1 MCLAVYV
8 ATDAQ
13 LPVGQWDEH
22 APAFYLEAVPAS
34 ERVRKQF
41 RYPSVYYAG
50 SHEGCGCGFFKDG
63 KEGPE
68 LEQSQDSYRA
78 LAGAL
83 SSALQSGAKVQLFT
97 CWEGEQT
104 AAPESVDDVNLEQL
118 IEPDFEFQQ
127 LSLLNVLPAAFGRP
141 LPSSGGQCR

>member
-8 ATDAQ
+8 ATDAP

-22 APAFYLEAVPAS
+22 APTFYLEAVPAS
-34 ERVRKQF
+34 ESVCKQF
-41 RYPSVYYAG
+41 RYPRVYYAG

-78 LAGAL
+78 LAAAL

-104 AAPESVDDVNLEQL
+104 AAPESVANVTLEQL
-118 IEPDFEFQQ
+118 IAPDFELQQ
-127 LSLLNVLPAAFGRP
+127 LSLLDVLPGA
-141 LPSSGGQCR
+141 SGHAVPNSDEQ